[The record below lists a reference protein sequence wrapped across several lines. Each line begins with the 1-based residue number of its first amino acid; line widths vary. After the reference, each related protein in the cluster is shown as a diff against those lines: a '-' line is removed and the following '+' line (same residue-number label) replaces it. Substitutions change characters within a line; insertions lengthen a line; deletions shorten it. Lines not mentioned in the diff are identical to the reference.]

1 MKQMPVT
8 SFDVAAH
15 AGVSQSTVS
24 RALSGSRTISAE
36 TRARITQAA
45 SDLGYVVNRT
55 ATNLRVGASRTLA
68 LVVVCRADEDALKV
82 SSFHYALLGAIAS
95 AAAQRQYRL
104 IVQLID
110 GTTAPLASF
119 ARSRE
124 ADAVIVIGTNQNAA
138 AWDQVRTLIDAGEPI
153 LCWGA
158 PQGFGRWIRSDN
170 QGGISAMVDHLVERE
185 CRSISFVGPA
195 DTAQRQFEE
204 RYDGYAGAMQRHGLA
219 AVRIRHEE
227 QHERFD
233 QGVGVAR
240 AAHASGAL
248 ADAYLCAC
256 DQIALGVI
264 HGFRELG
271 IAIPGKTRVA
281 GFDGIPEGEF
291 SDPALTTISPD
302 FAVAG
307 QQLVDTGLA
316 MIKGEEAAF
325 GRIPTRL
332 IIRGSTL

>member
-1 MKQMPVT
+1 MKQIPVT

-36 TRARITQAA
+36 TRARIAEAA
-45 SDLGYVVNRT
+45 AELGYVVNRT

-68 LVVVCRADEDALKV
+68 LVVICRAEEDALKV

-110 GTTAPLASF
+110 GYGAPMTSF

-124 ADAVIVIGTNQNAA
+124 ADAVIVIGTNDNAT
-138 AWDQVRTLIDAGEPI
+138 AWGQVRALIDAGEPV

-170 QGGISAMVDHLVERE
+170 QGGIAAMVDHLVERG

-195 DTAQRQFEE
+195 HTAQRQFEE
-204 RYDGYAGAMQRHGLA
+204 RFDGYQAAMTRHGLP
-219 AVRIRHEE
+219 VTRIRHDE
-227 QHERFD
+227 QHARFD
-233 QGVGVAR
+233 QGVGVAQ
-240 AAHASGAL
+240 AAVAAGGL

-256 DQIALGVI
+256 DQIALGVM

-271 IAIPGKTRVA
+271 VAIPAGTRVA

-291 SDPALTTISPD
+291 CDPTLSTISPD

-307 QQLVDTGLA
+307 QQLVDAGLA
-316 MIKGEEAAF
+316 MIRGEAANF
-325 GRIPTRL
+325 ERVPTRL
-332 IIRGSTL
+332 IIRGSTG

>member
-1 MKQMPVT
+1 MKQTQVT

-36 TRARITQAA
+36 TRARIAQAA
-45 SDLGYVVNRT
+45 DELGYVVNRT

-68 LVVVCRADEDALKV
+68 LIVVCRADDEALRV

-104 IVQLID
+104 LVQLID
-110 GTTAPLASF
+110 GNAASMTSF

-138 AWDQVRTLIDAGEPI
+138 AWDQVHRLIDAGDLI

-158 PQGFGRWIRSDN
+158 PQDYGLWIRSDN
-170 QGGISAMVDHLVERE
+170 CGGVAAMVDHLVAAGARD
-185 CRSISFVGPA
+185 ISFVGPA
-195 DTAQRQFEE
+195 HTAQRQFEE
-204 RYDGYAGAMQRHGLA
+204 RYAGYAAAMTRHGLA
-219 AVRIRHEE
+219 TARIRHAE

-240 AAHASGAL
+240 GAVAGATL

-264 HGFRELG
+264 HGLREAG
-271 IAIPGKTRVA
+271 VAVPGDTRVA

-291 SDPALTTISPD
+291 SEPSLTTVAPD
-302 FAVAG
+302 FAEAG
-307 QQLVDTGLA
+307 QQLVDAALA
-316 MIKGEEAAF
+316 LINGTRPAF
-325 GRIPTRL
+325 DPIPTRL
-332 IIRGSTL
+332 IVRGSTA